1 MILRTLFT
9 LGLVIGVVSGCATTP
24 QPRRID
30 ISKVPVK
37 ANSIPAT
44 RGSLWPGETSRNTLF
59 QDLRAR
65 YVGDIVTINV
75 SEKTSAVKEASTSTT
90 RKSDTDIGITSAF
103 GLPLNFGMS
112 NFLGKGNNFSPEV
125 ASSYDAKFDGS
136 GKTERSGELSSII
149 SARVVEVL
157 PNGNLVLEGKKDTI
171 VNNELQYLI
180 ISGIVRPE
188 DIMDDNTVMSTLM
201 SDARIEYSGRGV
213 VADEQNHGWLRRIL
227 DNIWP
232 L

>member
-1 MILRTLFT
+1 MILRTLGT
-9 LGLVIGVVSGCATTP
+9 LGLAIVLVSGCATP
-24 QPRRID
+24 QLKKID
-30 ISKVPVK
+30 ISDVPVK
-37 ANSIPAT
+37 ASAIPAT

-75 SEKTSAVKEASTSTT
+75 SEKTSAVKEATTSTA
-90 RKSDTDIGITSAF
+90 RKSDTDIGISTAF
-103 GLPLNFGMS
+103 GLPLNLRMS
-112 NFLGKGNNFSPEV
+112 NLFGSGNSFSPEV
-125 ASSYDAKFDGS
+125 KSAYDAKFDGS
-136 GKTERSGELSSII
+136 GKTERSGELSAVI
-149 SARVVEVL
+149 SARVVDVL
-157 PNGNLVLEGKKDTI
+157 PNGNLVIEGKKDTI

-188 DIMDDNTVMSTLM
+188 DITDENTILSTLI
-201 SDARIEYSGRGV
+201 SDARIEYSGKGV